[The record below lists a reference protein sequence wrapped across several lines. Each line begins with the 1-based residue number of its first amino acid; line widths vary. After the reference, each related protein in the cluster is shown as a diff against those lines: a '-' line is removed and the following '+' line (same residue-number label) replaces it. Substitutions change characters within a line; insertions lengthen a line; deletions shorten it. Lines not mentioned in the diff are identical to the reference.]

1 MSLMKRI
8 LSAAMAV
15 SMCVVVV
22 AKDPDGRL
30 ATVRKAFVVPIDDL
44 AADRPV
50 AACLAEHLANH
61 LPIEAVK
68 ERGDADV
75 VFRVKANI
83 PGATTRAMMG
93 GMGGSPSADLFAEL
107 PDGTKLWND
116 GAKLRRAL
124 GKSGKLNSSDGVKG
138 IECGLADE
146 LLDTLRDAMR
156 QARDSKKK

>member
-1 MSLMKRI
+1 MKRLVTVAMI
-8 LSAAMAV
+8 AAACTAV
-15 SMCVVVV
+15 L
-22 AKDPDGRL
+22 AKDPDTRL
-30 ATVRKAFVVPIDDL
+30 AAVHKAFVVPIDEL

-50 AACLAEHLANH
+50 AACLADHLANH

-68 ERGDADV
+68 DRGDADV

-93 GMGGSPSADLFAEL
+93 GLGGSPSADLFAEL

-124 GKSGKLNSSDGVKG
+124 GKSGKLDSSDGDKG
-138 IECGLADE
+138 VECGLADE